1 MKNDAA
7 SREETLAKDDSK
19 KLNETKS
26 EKATNERKSNLEK
39 SDGEE
44 KRSMTDEN
52 IANEKIAKLREILD
66 SAECIVI
73 GAGAGLSASAGFS
86 YSGERFKKYFSD
98 FEAKYHFHDMYSG
111 GFADFSSLEENWAY
125 WSRYIYINRYMSAPV
140 PVYEKLLELVCSKDY
155 FAITTNVDH
164 CFQKAGFDKKR
175 LFYTQG
181 DYGLFQ
187 CCVPCHKKTY
197 DNEEAVRKMLVSQ
210 GFGFE
215 EKANGKDR
223 ELVFPKN
230 EENCG
235 INKKNDETKSELKEN
250 LKPGLKNP
258 LKMQIPLELVPR
270 CPVCGKPMSMNLRCD
285 ETFVEDNGWKMAAK
299 RYQDFIEKH
308 KNART
313 LFLEL
318 GVGENTPR
326 IIKYPFWNLTYKNKN
341 VFYASLN
348 MEEEEVP
355 AEIKARSILI
365 KGDIFDIIRK
375 LNACK

>member
-1 MKNDAA
+1 MRGFENI
-7 SREETLAKDDSK
+7 
-19 KLNETKS
+19 
-26 EKATNERKSNLEK
+26 TNEE
-39 SDGEE
+39 
-44 KRSMTDEN
+44 
-52 IANEKIAKLREILD
+52 IIKLHEILD
-66 SAECIVI
+66 SAECVVV

-86 YSGERFKKYFSD
+86 YSGGRFRKYFSD

-125 WSRYIYINRYMSAPV
+125 WSRFIYINRYMDAPL
-140 PVYEKLLELVCSKDY
+140 PVYEKLFELVRGKDY

-197 DNEEAVRKMLVSQ
+197 DNEEIVKKMLISQ
-210 GFGFE
+210 GFGF
-215 EKANGKDR
+215 
-223 ELVFPKN
+223 KN
-230 EENCG
+230 SE
-235 INKKNDETKSELKEN
+235 NKKDGEIIFPE
-250 LKPGLKNP
+250 NP
-258 LKMQIPLELVPR
+258 LKMEIPSELVPH

-285 ETFVEDNGWKMAAK
+285 GTFVEDDGWHEAAR
-299 RYQDFIEKH
+299 RYQDFLEKH

-318 GVGENTPR
+318 GVGGNTPG

-341 VFYASLN
+341 AFYASLN
-348 MEEEEVP
+348 MEKEEIP
-355 AEIKARSILI
+355 IEIKARSVLI
-365 KGDIFDIIRK
+365 KGDIFRTIWNLGDNK
-375 LNACK
+375 NKQNSSLYET